1 MVTNQYFSSILS
13 TKDDIGRVIFT
24 WFDVRI
30 QPQSFEELQA
40 SLVKSLLIPIILIL
54 SHGQAGHSGAASAF
68 TF

>member
-1 MVTNQYFSSILS
+1 MVTNKYFSSILS
-13 TKDDIGRVIFT
+13 TKDDICRVIFS